1 MSGYQRIRQINNRQK
16 RTNLSIL
23 IDKFIQTEGVNLMWS
38 DIFSTKHRYLT
49 TNTGILYLGDCL
61 DVLQEIPDKSI
72 QLIYIDPP
80 FGCDRD
86 KHFGMPKWKSTEEHY
101 QFCDQLGLSI
111 IRKIDK
117 KGKRS
122 NYGIAHYLY
131 WLYPRL
137 VQMHRVLAET
147 GSIYVHLDYRM
158 VHYVK
163 LMMDEIFGRENFQGD
178 IVWRREVSRGRKAE
192 AQFFGHNAD
201 YILVYSKTP
210 TAYFRPIETYEIYTK
225 NQCEKRFNKDER
237 GYFTTSHK
245 GTYSDEMLI
254 ELYKEGLLYVTKG
267 GEIIVNEKNKKI
279 STTKG
284 TIRVKYYLEQLS
296 NDLYGKKR
304 FADNIW
310 EDIRGIAEVS
320 PKERLNF
327 PTQKPE
333 KLLERIILASSN
345 EGDIVADFFCGSGTT
360 LAVAEKLNRYWIGVD
375 IYPKAIQITAQ
386 RLKKI

>member
-1 MSGYQRIRQINNRQK
+1 MNDMLRLQGIKQINNRQI
-16 RTNLSIL
+16 RASLSIR
-23 IDKFIQTEGVNLMWS
+23 IDKLTQVKGVNLMWS
-38 DIFSTKHRYLT
+38 DIFPTKHRYLT

-131 WLYPRL
+131 WIYPRL

-163 LMMDEIFGRENFQGD
+163 LMMDEIFGRENFLNQIIWHYEGPQAPSD
-178 IVWRREVSRGRKAE
+178 VKFATKHDV
-192 AQFFGHNAD
+192 
-201 YILVYSKTP
+201 ILRYAKTQ
-210 TAYFRPIETYEIYTK
+210 
-225 NQCEKRFNKDER
+225 QCK
-237 GYFTTSHK
+237 GY
-245 GTYSDEMLI
+245 
-254 ELYKEGLLYVTKG
+254 ELYKLVKVPVKELGLKKDEYGNWFYTLPPGDYTDETLKRLEKEGRIYRTKSG
-267 GEIIVNEKNKKI
+267 KIRIKYFVEVDEKGYAWRPKKLPDVWNDIPSLGIVATEK
-279 STTKG
+279 
-284 TIRVKYYLEQLS
+284 
-296 NDLYGKKR
+296 
-304 FADNIW
+304 
-310 EDIRGIAEVS
+310 
-320 PKERLNF
+320 LNF

>member
-1 MSGYQRIRQINNRQK
+1 MNDMFRLQGIKQINNRQI
-16 RTNLSIL
+16 RTSLSIR
-23 IDKFIQTEGVNLMWS
+23 IDKLTQVKGVNLMWS
-38 DIFSTKHRYLT
+38 DIFPTKHRYLT

-131 WLYPRL
+131 WIYPRL

-163 LMMDEIFGRENFQGD
+163 LMMDEIFGKGNFRNEIIWYYPD
-178 IVWRREVSRGRKAE
+178 TPGRTERDFNRK
-192 AQFFGHNAD
+192 HD
-201 YILVYSKTP
+201 VILSYSKTDQ
-210 TAYFRPIETYEIYTK
+210 FIFNDMLVREEILP
-225 NQCEKRFNKDER
+225 E
-237 GYFTTSHK
+237 S
-245 GTYSDEMLI
+245 
-254 ELYKEGLLYVTKG
+254 
-267 GEIIVNEKNKKI
+267 
-279 STTKG
+279 
-284 TIRVKYYLEQLS
+284 
-296 NDLYGKKR
+296 
-304 FADNIW
+304 
-310 EDIRGIAEVS
+310 
-320 PKERLNF
+320 KERYKTPRILGGREYIGGKSAKIGKVPENVWRIPAVKGNSIEAQNY